1 MAPVSEK
8 EHLDLA
14 ERNHARDHALA
25 AAEHHKR
32 AATRRA
38 QAAIDPTCDG
48 PYVAWALTATS
59 ILCLLATTLSA
70 PFTKLSLLSTP
81 VPIGLWGHCDAYT
94 SSASCELTWPWPT
107 VRGGEVLAYTGAFG
121 PLVSWTNLSVPICV
135 LVQLGALA
143 ALHTDS
149 SRGRWTLYP
158 AISVIASSVAM
169 FTFVS
174 VYTGYVR
181 AAAVL
186 SLNVNIRGAVTGGPG
201 LTAVLIGCGFALIA
215 NPLSSLETHA
225 LDWLIDRV
233 AGADWHPEEGMVRLE
248 EEEEEV

>member
-1 MAPVSEK
+1 MS
-8 EHLDLA
+8 
-14 ERNHARDHALA
+14 
-25 AAEHHKR
+25 
-32 AATRRA
+32 T
-38 QAAIDPTCDG
+38 DPRPG
-48 PYVAWALTATS
+48 
-59 ILCLLATTLSA
+59 
-70 PFTKLSLLSTP
+70 
-81 VPIGLWGHCDAYT
+81 
-94 SSASCELTWPWPT
+94 
-107 VRGGEVLAYTGAFG
+107 
-121 PLVSWTNLSVPICV
+121 V

-158 AISVIASSVAM
+158 AISVIASAVAM

-186 SLNVNIRGAVTGGPG
+186 SLDANIRGVVTGGPG

-233 AGADWHPEEGMVRLE
+233 AGSDWHPEEGMVRLE
-248 EEEEEV
+248 DEDEEVEEV